1 MSDRAIRSVI
11 RVIGVI
17 LMIAGFYVSATDA
30 GLMWILGI
38 IGFILIMLS

>member
-1 MSDRAIRSVI
+1 MERMARSIV

-17 LMIAGFYVSATDA
+17 LLIAGFYVSATDA
-30 GLMWILGI
+30 GLMWALGI